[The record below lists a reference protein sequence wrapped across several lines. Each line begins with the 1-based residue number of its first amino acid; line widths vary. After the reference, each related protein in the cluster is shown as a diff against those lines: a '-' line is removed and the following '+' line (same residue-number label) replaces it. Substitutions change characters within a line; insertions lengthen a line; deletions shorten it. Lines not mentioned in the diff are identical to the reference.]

1 MKQKTQQGV
10 DMQAGLI
17 VSAKVKKIYRTF
29 VLLETRQKNTCRL
42 NLKEVSDFFIA
53 NLEDIFKIGDMVDV
67 QVLNYD
73 DKKETYS
80 VSFKSIRP
88 PYLRNPFSFVFD
100 EKNASFEKL
109 MKFCKKELK
118 NDGKD

>member
-1 MKQKTQQGV
+1 
-10 DMQAGLI
+10 MQAGLI

-53 NLEDIFKIGDMVDV
+53 DLEDIFKIGDMVDV

-88 PYLRNPFSFVFD
+88 RYLRNPFSFVFD